1 MLARSASLQ
10 LCHQHRC
17 GWGRDRQAGV
27 PFQGWQHQQP
37 SSRASVIIASND
49 RPFRRGVVEAVLS
62 MRHRHRRRVGGK
74 NKENDHLCF
83 NDVPR

>member
-37 SSRASVIIASND
+37 SSRAGIVSQPSSNQLTVD
-49 RPFRRGVVEAVLS
+49 GQSLT
-62 MRHRHRRRVGGK
+62 K
-74 NKENDHLCF
+74 CDHSLE
-83 NDVPR
+83 